1 MGLETCTG
9 TEISAKKK
17 KKKGKKP
24 LLLLSYKVNTVTEKS
39 G

>member
-9 TEISAKKK
+9 TEISAKK